1 VKRFDLLNERID
13 LIRTVKETELGME
26 VEMNEGR
33 RHGRILGGG
42 GRGSQTML
50 GPPAF
55 LIHVSLIL
63 TLSEYR

>member
-1 VKRFDLLNERID
+1 LDERLD
-13 LIRTVKETELGME
+13 LIRAVKETELCME

-50 GPPAF
+50 GQP
-55 LIHVSLIL
+55 VSLIHSAGH
-63 TLSEYR
+63 TLITR